1 MSEPVFPPMSLV
13 ELLQPFCS
21 SGSVPVVEVSGVC
34 LDSRL
39 AVKGDLYLAV
49 GGAVTHGLQFVAQAL
64 VHDIA
69 AVAAPAGDMQAFAEA
84 RAAMAAAGIPLVE
97 IGDLKNLAGRI
108 AARFY
113 GEPGEQLDLIAVTG
127 TDGKTSVCQFIAS
140 ALDSLG
146 QRCGYI
152 GTLGWGFTDK
162 LMTTQ
167 LTTPDVVSLQRMLA
181 SLYAQGA
188 SAVALEASSHGLAEG
203 RLDGLQIDIAVLTN
217 FGRDHLDYH
226 QTLDAYRAAKARLF
240 EWPSLRAIVVNG
252 EDDLGCELLDR
263 FATRFATGFGGEQTP
278 GCVAFYG
285 STPVVTDSTAN
296 SSNSA
301 ESSAHSLA
309 RCLIIRAENAL
320 PTATGLQFDLV
331 DCGLSSG
338 EPPGVQQR
346 FAQSSRL
353 MGVFNID
360 NLLACYGVLR
370 ILGHAANDA
379 RTAIGEVA
387 PVAGRMEQFSAPA
400 SASVIIDFA
409 HTPQALAAALAAA
422 RQHCAGE
429 LWVVFGCG
437 GDRDPGKRAPMGH
450 AAEAA
455 DNIVVTDDNPRTE
468 SSAAILQQIVAGM
481 QAPERA
487 EIIGDRRQAIRYA
500 LQHAASDDLVLIAGK
515 GHESYQIIGTRRLD
529 YSDRETVG
537 RLQREAS

>member
-13 ELLQPFCS
+13 DLLQPFCS
-21 SGSVPVVEVSGVC
+21 SDSVPVVEVSGVC

-39 AVKGDLYLAV
+39 ATSGDLYLAV
-49 GGAVTHGLQFVAQAL
+49 GGAVSHGLQFVAQAL
-64 VHDIA
+64 ARDVA
-69 AVAAPAGDMQAFAEA
+69 AVAAPAGDVQAFADA
-84 RAAMAAAGIPLVE
+84 RAAMAAAGVPLVE
-97 IGDLKNLAGRI
+97 VGDLKQLAGRI

-181 SLYAQGA
+181 SLHAEGA

-203 RLDGLQIDIAVLTN
+203 RLDGVQIDIAVLTN

-252 EDDLGCELLDR
+252 EDDLGRELLGR
-263 FATRFATGFGGEQTP
+263 FATGFATGFGGEQTP

-285 STPVVTDSTAN
+285 SAAEAADSTAG
-296 SSNSA
+296 SSTCA
-301 ESSAHSLA
+301 ESPAH
-309 RCLIIRAENAL
+309 CLIIRAENAL
-320 PTATGLQFDLV
+320 PTTTGLQFDLV
-331 DCGLSSG
+331 DCGVSSG
-338 EPPGVQQR
+338 GLPGVQQR
-346 FAQSSRL
+346 FAQSSQL

-379 RTAIGEVA
+379 RTAIAQVT
-387 PVAGRMEQFSAPA
+387 PVAGRMEQFSASA

-422 RQHCAGE
+422 RQHCVGE

-437 GDRDPGKRAPMGH
+437 GDRDPGKRAPMGRT
-450 AAEAA
+450 AEAA
-455 DNIVVTDDNPRTE
+455 DHVVVTDDNPRTE

-481 QAPERA
+481 QAPQRA
-487 EIIGDRRQAIRYA
+487 EVIGDRRQAIQYA
-500 LQHAASDDLVLIAGK
+500 LQHAASEDLVLIAGK
-515 GHESYQIIGTRRLD
+515 GHESYQIIGTERLD
-529 YSDRETVG
+529 YSDREIVG
-537 RLQREAS
+537 RLLREAS

>member
-1 MSEPVFPPMSLV
+1 MNLV

-21 SGSVPVVEVSGVC
+21 NDSVPVVEVSGVC

-39 AVKGDLYLAV
+39 ATSGDLYLAV
-49 GGAVTHGLQFVAQAL
+49 GGAVTHGLQFVTQAL
-64 VHDIA
+64 AGNVA
-69 AVAAPAGDMQAFAEA
+69 AVAAPPGDIQAFADA
-84 RAAMAAAGIPLVE
+84 RAAMEAVGIPLVE
-97 IGDLKNLAGRI
+97 VCDLKQYAGRI

-113 GEPGEQLDLIAVTG
+113 GDPGEQLDLIAVTG

-181 SLYAQGA
+181 SLHAQGA

-252 EDDLGCELLDR
+252 EDDLGCELLG
-263 FATRFATGFGGEQTP
+263 RFATGFATGMGGEQTP

-285 STPVVTDSTAN
+285 SAAGATDSAAG
-296 SSNSA
+296 SSSGA
-301 ESSAHSLA
+301 ESPA

-331 DCGLSSG
+331 DCGL
-338 EPPGVQQR
+338 PNKVPADFAQR

-379 RTAIGEVA
+379 RTAIGQVA
-387 PVAGRMEQFSAPA
+387 PVAGRMEQFSASA

-422 RQHCAGE
+422 RQHCEGE

-455 DNIVVTDDNPRTE
+455 NNIVVTDDNPRTE

-487 EIIGDRRQAIRYA
+487 KVIGDRRQAIQYA
-500 LQHAASDDLVLIAGK
+500 LQHAASEDLVLIAGK
-515 GHESYQIIGTRRLD
+515 GHESYQIIGTERLD

-537 RLQREAS
+537 RLLREAS